1 MRVLF
6 KKHYQITQ
14 KNGTLIVGM
23 PSIESQ
29 KYGSTNSKKFH
40 INCKSKKELRKTLK
54 KFFNNVYMFSMNDE
68 VLHTG
73 FDQMSHY
80 IIGLANS
87 KK

>member
-1 MRVLF
+1 
-6 KKHYQITQ
+6 
-14 KNGTLIVGM
+14 M